1 MVADVHRTFL
11 YGGIFIYPADKKAKT
26 GKLRILYE
34 CFPMAFMT
42 ETAGGKAISGGK
54 RILDLTVTT
63 PHDKSGIILGSA
75 DDVEEVF

>member
-1 MVADVHRTFL
+1 
-11 YGGIFIYPADKKAKT
+11 
-26 GKLRILYE
+26 
-34 CFPMAFMT
+34 MAFMT